1 MPLNM
6 PEPPG
11 RMREETRAKLG
22 RVAGVRG
29 MGLPALGAAAPE
41 NVEVSTPHQVFTMGL
56 DDVEAGGGLERARPG
71 GWRFLLESGGEV
83 IASAETAETP
93 EGARPPTFNEGPY
106 VGATATAV
114 KAARALPQLATARFE
129 LRLLRIPA
137 LYLMA
142 LWLHSPTTD
151 LLIPLA
157 PSPIG
162 SEGKVVPPPVFFRE
176 LAAHARTRG
185 ASEPSQGAGQPRP
198 NR

>member
-71 GWRFLLESGGEV
+71 AG
-83 IASAETAETP
+83 ASCLSP
-93 EGARPPTFNEGPY
+93 
-106 VGATATAV
+106 
-114 KAARALPQLATARFE
+114 AARSSPVPRLRKHRKALVHQPSTKA
-129 LRLLRIPA
+129 
-137 LYLMA
+137 
-142 LWLHSPTTD
+142 PTW
-151 LLIPLA
+151 
-157 PSPIG
+157 
-162 SEGKVVPPPVFFRE
+162 
-176 LAAHARTRG
+176 
-185 ASEPSQGAGQPRP
+185 EPPRP
-198 NR
+198 R